1 MEPWRRE
8 RLIHT
13 FVRTHSRVRAQAPDG
28 AVKEDDGVSTR
39 DTKQRILD
47 AAERRFA
54 AEGFDGTSLRAVTAD
69 ADVNLAAVNY
79 HFGSK
84 AALLEAVV
92 GRILGPATE
101 RQLARLDELE
111 ARGDEPTVEELLE
124 AFAGPIFDT
133 FDPGGE
139 RGPVLGQLFG
149 RIMGDPGQEMRRM
162 ILALVVHADR
172 RFQEAF
178 ARVLTHL
185 SPAERWWRFRSTVA
199 LAVSHH
205 VHQAQ
210 LAEIA
215 QVIDLPPEAGAAGRE
230 ERLAWMIAFLSG
242 ALRAPATRCLCA
254 ETSTAAVAE
263 PSTATVT
270 RPAVIADPA

>member
-1 MEPWRRE
+1 M
-8 RLIHT
+8 
-13 FVRTHSRVRAQAPDG
+13 
-28 AVKEDDGVSTR
+28 STPH
-39 DTKQRILD
+39 TKQRILD

-54 AEGFDGTSLRAVTAD
+54 AAGFDGTSMRAVTAE

-111 ARGDEPTVEELLE
+111 AGAGEPTVEELLE

-149 RIMGDPGQEMRRM
+149 RIMGDPGPEMRRM
-162 ILALVVHADR
+162 ILSLVVHADR
-172 RFQEAF
+172 RFQDAF
-178 ARVLTHL
+178 AHVLTHL
-185 SPAERWWRFRSTVA
+185 GPAERWWRFRSTVA

-215 QVIDLPPEAGAAGRE
+215 QVVELPPEAGQAGRE
-230 ERLAWMIAFLSG
+230 ERLAWMVAFLAG
-242 ALRAPATRCLCA
+242 ALRAPATGDVGAMA
-254 ETSTAAVAE
+254 ESVAEPESESEEGAVAESAAVAE
-263 PSTATVT
+263 P
-270 RPAVIADPA
+270 AVIAEPA